1 MTRALLTTLATIW
14 LFACAAQVA
23 DSTTIRKADEL
34 SRNKGCKEA
43 LQMVEPFL
51 AVDPPLAKA
60 VVVKSRCL
68 IYSMDDAAGGMALLE
83 TALQREPGQ
92 FDLSLFRGDV
102 YNNAK
107 MYDRAEADFELA
119 LANATD
125 TASRID
131 ALNSEAWNLVCL
143 RRFREARENCDRVSA
158 MDPDNYHSLNTLAI
172 AANELGD
179 TAAALGAMRRM
190 TELQPES
197 ITGWI
202 NLGYVLGTLDRHAEA
217 LNAYAKAADLGADG
231 SRFLNNRGLSKLG
244 VGDIKGARQDVARS
258 MKLDGNNSY
267 AYRNLALIE
276 LQGGHTSEA
285 CDALEK
291 ALQLGYTKHYGS
303 EVNDLRKEH
312 CQ

>member
-1 MTRALLTTLATIW
+1 MTRSLLAFTVSIMAV
-14 LFACAAQVA
+14 ASSAQVA
-23 DSTTIRKADEL
+23 DSTIIRQADEL
-34 SRNKGCKEA
+34 SRKKECKEA
-43 LQMVEPFL
+43 LRMVEPYL
-51 AVDPPLAKA
+51 ALDTPVAKA
-60 VVVKSRCL
+60 VVIKARCL
-68 IYSMDDAAGGMALLE
+68 IYTMDAAAEGMALVE
-83 TALQREPGQ
+83 SALQREPGQ

-107 MYDRAEADFELA
+107 MYDRAEADFHQA
-119 LANATD
+119 LEHATD

-131 ALNSEAWNLVCL
+131 ALNSGAWNLICL
-143 RRFREARENCDRVSA
+143 RRFQEARDDCALVAS
-158 MDPDNYHSLNTLAI
+158 MDPDNYHCLNNLAI

-197 ITGWI
+197 VTGWI
-202 NLGYVLGTLDRHAEA
+202 NLGFVLGTLDRHAEA
-217 LNAYAKAADLGADG
+217 LDAYAKAAELGADG

-244 VGDIKGARQDVARS
+244 VGDIKGARQDVGRAI
-258 MKLDGNNSY
+258 KLDANNSY

-276 LQGGHTSEA
+276 LREAHVPKA

-291 ALQLGYTKHYGS
+291 ALQLGFTKHYGS
-303 EVNDLRKEH
+303 EVKDLRKEH

>member
-1 MTRALLTTLATIW
+1 MIRPLLTTVASAW
-14 LFACAAQVA
+14 LFTCAAQVA
-23 DSTTIRKADEL
+23 DSTTIRMADEL

-43 LQMVEPFL
+43 LHMVEPFL
-51 AVDPPLAKA
+51 AQDPPLAKA

-92 FDLSLFRGDV
+92 FDLCLFRGDV

-119 LANATD
+119 LANAAD

-131 ALNSEAWNLVCL
+131 ALNSDAWNLVCL
-143 RRFREARENCDRVSA
+143 RRFKEARDNCEMVAA
-158 MDPDNYHSLNTLAI
+158 MDRNNYHSLNTLAI

-179 TAAALGAMRRM
+179 TATALGAMRRM
-190 TELQPES
+190 NELKPES
-197 ITGWI
+197 STGWI

-217 LNAYAKAADLGADG
+217 LDAYAHAAKLGAEG

-244 VGDIKGARQDVARS
+244 VGDIKGARQDVGRS
-258 MKLDGNNSY
+258 IKLDGNNSY

-276 LQGGHTSEA
+276 LREGNVPEA